1 MYHGETGSMEP
12 RDGELLERWRAGDR
26 AAGEMLMRRHY
37 HTVLRFFE
45 LNASWAADDLAQRTF
60 MACIERAAEVRDAE
74 AFRAYLLGV
83 ARRQLAQHQRENS
96 RTEALRRF
104 GPAPRGVTAQL
115 TTLIAR
121 GREQLLVLRALAA
134 LPRRAQTLLILYY
147 WDGVDTTELAVS
159 YRVPTSTIR
168 TRLARA
174 RDLLRRR
181 MGELAIEP
189 GAVHSDDELRAL
201 LTSLLATTDAGHVQ
215 GLGKR

>member
-1 MYHGETGSMEP
+1 
-12 RDGELLERWRAGDR
+12 
-26 AAGEMLMRRHY
+26 
-37 HTVLRFFE
+37 
-45 LNASWAADDLAQRTF
+45 
-60 MACIERAAEVRDAE
+60 VRDAE